1 MTEGDIGRPM
11 HNLEDKKDEKG
22 NIVSADPMLSRNSDL
37 VIDLAG
43 VEGYQGLSKQKTFMP
58 ASQARV

>member
-1 MTEGDIGRPM
+1 MTEGGVGRPM
-11 HNLEDKKDEKG
+11 PNLEDKTKTNDKG
-22 NIVSADPMLSRNSDL
+22 EEVTVSADPMLSRNSDL

-58 ASQARV
+58 

>member
-1 MTEGDIGRPM
+1 MTEGGVGRPM
-11 HNLEDKKDEKG
+11 PNLEDKKEGNG
-22 NIVSADPMLSRNSDL
+22 NIISADPMLSRNSDV

-58 ASQARV
+58 AS